1 MYGAGFEG
9 RVRRGYSGQ
18 DVIYEGRIK
27 EEKKGEKCFHWFQ
40 YILPNKIKR
49 IFKTKVKFWW
59 ALTSE

>member
-27 EEKKGEKCFHWFQ
+27 EEKKGEKCFH
-40 YILPNKIKR
+40 
-49 IFKTKVKFWW
+49 
-59 ALTSE
+59 